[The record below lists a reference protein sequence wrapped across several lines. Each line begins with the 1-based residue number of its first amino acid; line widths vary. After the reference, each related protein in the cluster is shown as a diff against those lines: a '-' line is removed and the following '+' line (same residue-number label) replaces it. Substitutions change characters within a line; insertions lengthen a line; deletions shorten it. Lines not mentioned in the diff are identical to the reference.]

1 MDNLHTKMIATTN
14 KGSQNLLQLRLDQQL
29 LNDSNTKNNSMI
41 DRRVS
46 LFYRI
51 SCVSSTT

>member
-14 KGSQNLLQLRLDQQL
+14 KGSQNLLQLCLDQQL